1 MALEGSRRVEV
12 TGLLADKRQISATFA
27 VTLSGAFLPMQ
38 LLYQG
43 KTNHCHSK
51 FAFPEGFH
59 IHHTPN
65 HWANEETVRLFT
77 EEVIVPCLPR
87 KADSRPEGS
96 SHYGQLQ
103 STQCRGCITTTG
115 R

>member
-12 TGLLADKRQISATFA
+12 TGPLADKRQISATFA

-43 KTNHCHSK
+43 KTNHCHSN

-65 HWANEETVRLFT
+65 HWANEETVWLFT
-77 EEVIVPCLPR
+77 EEVIVPYVCQEKQIPDQ
-87 KADSRPEGS
+87 KALLIMDNFKAHNAG
-96 SHYGQLQ
+96 GVL
-103 STQCRGCITTTG
+103 
-115 R
+115 